1 MLTLGVRSIVVAW
14 QDAERRSIGDARRAA
29 EACAAELRSVLLA
42 APLDLAEP
50 SERFAIAAGELV
62 VDARVGSRE
71 ASPEEPALEL
81 SGQVRASLDELEVDQ
96 GAAARLELLI
106 PSLGPKARGAV
117 RLALAWQAHRTGDG
131 RRCAQLVDGVLT
143 DLAQAAALRQT
154 AAGLAVLQASR
165 GEAVPGEAL
174 ATVARGTSGEN
185 RALVERL
192 AELGATAAAEEL
204 ATRHAAVVEE
214 RATLRV
220 AASLVGALVAAAPER
235 PLVLGVGETL
245 LLYRADAAGEG
256 RGAVVP
262 PFEFTARLRASPL
275 LKAPWSGTVR
285 AGSTNP
291 AAIDIVPGLLA
302 LEPEHRP
309 VDRAAL
315 LGLLLVLLACAIAF
329 AGGLLA
335 VRRGIVRERE
345 AMRVRSEFLTT
356 VTHELRTPIAALRL
370 LAERLVE
377 GQVKDHDRR
386 AEYHAMLASEAT
398 RLSALVENVLD
409 LGRMERGERSYDRRR
424 VPVREL
430 VADAARVVAT
440 LARAKGL
447 RFAVDDRS
455 GDAELDADR
464 NAIQQALLN
473 LCDNAQKYGASGTGE
488 TDSGESGG
496 ELSLEAL
503 ADGGW
508 IHLRVRDRGPGVPD
522 DERER
527 IFERF
532 VRGRAHAHGGVPG
545 AGLGLH
551 LARAI
556 ARAHGG
562 ELACEP
568 RTDGPGA
575 CFRLS
580 LPRAPADEA
589 RST

>member
-1 MLTLGVRSIVVAW
+1 MLALGVRSIVVAW
-14 QDAERRSIGDARRAA
+14 QDAERRSVGDARRAA
-29 EACAAELRSVLLA
+29 EACAAELRSVLMV
-42 APLDLAEP
+42 APLDLARP

-62 VDARVGSRE
+62 VDARIGSRE
-71 ASPEEPALEL
+71 ASHEESALEL
-81 SGQVRASLDELEVDQ
+81 SGQVRASLDELETDT
-96 GAAARLELLI
+96 GAAARLEVLI
-106 PSLGPKARGAV
+106 PSLRPKARGAV
-117 RLALAWQAHRTGDG
+117 RLALAWQAHRAGDE
-131 RRCAQLVDGVLT
+131 RRCAPLVEGLLA
-143 DLAQAAALRQT
+143 DLAQAELLRQT

-165 GEAVPGEAL
+165 QQAVPREAL
-174 ATVARGTSGEN
+174 STVARGTSDEW
-185 RALVERL
+185 RALVARL
-192 AELGATAAAEEL
+192 IELGAPAAAKEL
-204 ATRHAAVVEE
+204 ETRGTAVIAE
-214 RATLRV
+214 RGTLRV
-220 AASLVGALVAAAPER
+220 AASVLGALVAATPER

-262 PFEFTARLRASPL
+262 PFEFTARLRASTL
-275 LKAPWSGTVR
+275 LKAPWSGTATAV
-285 AGSTNP
+285 STN
-291 AAIDIVPGLLA
+291 AEAIDVVPGLVALA
-302 LEPEHRP
+302 PEHRE

-377 GQVKDHDRR
+377 GQVKDQDRR

-430 VADAARVVAT
+430 VEDAARVVAT

-447 RFAVDDRS
+447 RFTVDDRS

-473 LCDNAQKYGASGTGE
+473 LCDNAQKYGASGHGTP
-488 TDSGESGG
+488 GG

-503 ADGGW
+503 ADAGW

-527 IFERF
+527 IFQRF

-551 LARAI
+551 LARSI

-562 ELACEP
+562 ELVCEP

-580 LPRAPADEA
+580 LPRAPADEDGSA
-589 RST
+589 